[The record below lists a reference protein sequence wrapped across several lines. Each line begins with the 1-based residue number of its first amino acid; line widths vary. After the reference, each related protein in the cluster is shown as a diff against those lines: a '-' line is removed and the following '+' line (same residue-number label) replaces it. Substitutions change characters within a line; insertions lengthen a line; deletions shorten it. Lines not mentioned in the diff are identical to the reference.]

1 MSVGLLIITHERIA
15 SVIADTAVTML
26 GRCPLPLA
34 VLPVSSDW
42 DPDYIREEARTKINA
57 LDQGEGV
64 LILTDIYGST
74 PSNVV
79 GSLLKVNHVQMVS
92 GINLPMLIRVM
103 NYPKLTLNELA
114 QKAVSGG
121 RDGVFLCPDKD
132 ND

>member
-34 VLPVSSDW
+34 VLPVASDW
-42 DPDYIREEARTKINA
+42 DPDHIRDEARAKINA

-79 GSLLKVNHVQMVS
+79 GTLLRVNHVEMVS

-103 NYPKLTLNELA
+103 NYPKLALNELA

-121 RDGVFLCPDKD
+121 RDGVFLCSDKD
-132 ND
+132 DD